1 MNWYKQAKYNWQ
13 DVIKGFGIS
22 TITGLALWWGVST
35 LDLQNM
41 FEKEPN
47 KIIEKLEEIKS
58 SEEEQIIDNNIIDNN
73 VSNEVQNDYINAAKE
88 MIIKHE
94 DKNNSLYFVE
104 NIPHI
109 GIGFN
114 LNKEGAKEVLSN
126 LGININEILNN
137 TLSLTDEQVYNIFEN
152 DMKIAI
158 NDAMNFTPNFNEQPD
173 MVKSIIIDMAFNLGY
188 TRLSGFEKFKKALL
202 NNDYNEAA
210 KEMIDSKWYSQVGG
224 RSKELVSLMQGV

>member
-13 DVIKGFGIS
+13 DVIKGFGMS

-41 FEKEPN
+41 FEKEPD
-47 KIIEKLEEIKS
+47 KVIEKLEEIKS
-58 SEEEQIIDNNIIDNN
+58 SEENQSINNEVIENNI
-73 VSNEVQNDYINAAKE
+73 SNEVQSNYINEAKE
-88 MIIKHE
+88 MIIRHE
-94 DKNNSLYFVE
+94 GKNNSLYFVE

-114 LNKEGAKEVLSN
+114 LNKEGAKEALSK
-126 LGININEILNN
+126 LGININNILNN
-137 TLSLTDEQVYNIFEN
+137 ELSLTDEQVYNIFKN
-152 DMKIAI
+152 DMEIAI
-158 NDAMNFTPNFNEQPD
+158 NDAMNFISNFNDQPGI
-173 MVKSIIIDMAFNLGY
+173 VKSIIIDMAFNLGY
-188 TRLSGFEKFKKALL
+188 TRLSGFNNFRKALL

-224 RSKELVSLMQGV
+224 RSKELVSLMQRI